1 MSISKLSHIMEM
13 FRFGDRELS
22 ADDKKELVEEVLLM
36 TLARATSAD
45 CNIDSVEVASVQGII
60 KDATGTEISEQ
71 DIRIAA
77 ISDLFKEASLKRYL
91 SKIRSK
97 IDVSDR
103 QLVVSSLGKL
113 IKVDGKV
120 SPFEVDFFNEVVDA
134 LGLTP
139 AEMAGL
145 SEDTIKR

>member
-60 KDATGTEISEQ
+60 KDATGTDISEQ

-97 IDVSDR
+97 IDVADR

-120 SPFEVDFFNEVVDA
+120 SPFEVDFFNEVVEA

>member
-1 MSISKLSHIMEM
+1 MEM
-13 FRFGDRELS
+13 FRFGDKELS
-22 ADDKKELVEEVLLM
+22 DDEKKELVEEVLLM

-45 CNIDSVEVASVQGII
+45 CNIDSVEVATVQSII
-60 KDATGTEISEQ
+60 KEATGSDISEQ

-77 ISDLFKEASLKRYL
+77 ISDLFKEASLGRYL
-91 SKIRSK
+91 SKIRSR

-103 QLVVSSLGKL
+103 QLVVRSLGQL

-120 SPFEVDFFNEVVDA
+120 SPFEVDFFNGVVDA

-145 SEDTIKR
+145 AEDTITR

>member
-1 MSISKLSHIMEM
+1 MSISNLNRIMEM
-13 FRFGDRELS
+13 FKLGDKELT
-22 ADDKKELVEEVLLM
+22 ADEKKELVEEVLLM

-45 CNIDSVEVASVQGII
+45 CNIDSVEVESVQAII
-60 KDATGTEISEQ
+60 KEATGSDVSAQ

-91 SKIRSK
+91 QK
-97 IDVSDR
+97 VSSRIEVEDR

-120 SPFEVDFFNEVVDA
+120 SPFEVDFFNEVVEA

-139 AEMAGL
+139 AELAGL
-145 SEDTIKR
+145 AGDTITR